1 MSRITKHT
9 LGYAAAIALFALM
22 AVTVIDVVGRYF
34 FSRPLTGAFELT
46 ELLLSTVISLGLPL
60 VTFDRA
66 HISVD
71 LIDSLLPHNRIR
83 QLDRVMSFFSAAA
96 FAALTYGVTVQAISS
111 LHAQVQTDIL
121 SIPVS
126 PFIFLDAAMSALMAW
141 IFLWSGLVPGPDPQ
155 HHHHGGETQS

>member
-1 MSRITKHT
+1 MSRITKHI

-22 AVTVIDVVGRYF
+22 AVTVVDVVGRYF

-60 VTFDRA
+60 VTLDRA

-71 LIDSLLPHNRIR
+71 LIDSLLSRNHIR
-83 QLDRVMSFFSAAA
+83 HLDRVMSFCSAAT
-96 FAALTYGVTVQAISS
+96 FAALAYGVAIQAISS
-111 LHAQVQTDIL
+111 LDAKVQTDIL

-126 PFIFLDAAMSALMAW
+126 PFIFLDAAMAVLMAW
-141 IFLWSGLVPGPDPQ
+141 IFLWHGFVPGPDH
-155 HHHHGGETQS
+155 HHHHGEEA